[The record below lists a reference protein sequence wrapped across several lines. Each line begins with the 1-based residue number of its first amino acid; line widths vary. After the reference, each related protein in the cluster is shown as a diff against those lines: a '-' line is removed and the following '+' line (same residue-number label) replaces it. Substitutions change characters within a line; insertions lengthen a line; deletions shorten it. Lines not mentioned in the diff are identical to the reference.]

1 MRKIIRIF
9 ILTFLIMI
17 IASVIISYKLIFK
30 NKSLI
35 IDYKVVEEDVN
46 YDENSDEYY
55 LKEYGLK
62 DLTQEDKQRIRSWE
76 TYGAYEL
83 ILLMCKKNG
92 DWSKLPVSKETR
104 ERYNEKD
111 GILKDFEFDSIEI
124 DPKTIGIYDYDP
136 TPAQIILTKGNEKTR
151 VYIDYSYSID
161 NGGICQIEI
170 KDAIKIVDEN
180 GNKLNEGFPFNEK
193 YTLQNF
199 ETWTNVGLTDK
210 YISNHG
216 KELLNLFTHYSPLEY
231 NPIAFDERK
240 SKLNNHMAYF
250 IVTSVLECKERE
262 YEVYY
267 QLDENNYLDDAYA
280 VCVKERELEPDNKNS
295 GTKAFY
301 KNSNLNYTNL
311 SEEFKQRIKENG
323 SYNKDIDNI
332 DINYFSDELC
342 LDEGVYT
349 KFIRCYKM
357 KDNSIYSYYVE
368 YSYDDKIIKSI
379 ISIKLPYKNMSAKE
393 VKEQYLKDLE
403 SKK

>member
-17 IASVIISYKLIFK
+17 IVSVMISYKLILK
-30 NKSLI
+30 NKSSI
-35 IDYKVVEEDVN
+35 IDYKVVEEDAN

-62 DLTQEDKQRIRSWE
+62 DLSQEDKQKIRNWE
-76 TYGAYEL
+76 IYGAYEL

-92 DWSKLPVSKETR
+92 NWSKLPVSKETR
-104 ERYNEKD
+104 EQFNEKD
-111 GILKDFEFDSIEI
+111 GILKDFDFDSIEI

-368 YSYDDKIIKSI
+368 YIFDNNIINDI
-379 ISIKLPYKNMSAKE
+379 ISKKLPYQNMSAKE
-393 VKEQYLKDLE
+393 VKELYLKD
-403 SKK
+403 KNK

>member
-1 MRKIIRIF
+1 
-9 ILTFLIMI
+9 MI
-17 IASVIISYKLIFK
+17 IASVMILYKLIFK
-30 NKSLI
+30 NKSSI
-35 IDYKVVEEDVN
+35 IDYKVVEEDAT
-46 YDENSDEYY
+46 YDDNSDEYY

-62 DLTQEDKQRIRSWE
+62 DLSQEDKQKIRSWE
-76 TYGAYEL
+76 IYGAYEL

-104 ERYNEKD
+104 EQFNEKD

-170 KDAIKIVDEN
+170 KDAIKILDEN

-250 IVTSVLECKERE
+250 IVTSLLECKERE

-267 QLDENNYLDDAYA
+267 KLDENNYLDDAYA
-280 VCVKERELEPDNKNS
+280 VCIKERVLENDGKNRYGS
-295 GTKAFY
+295 ANAFY
-301 KNSNLNYTNL
+301 KNSNIETDFY
-311 SEEFKQRIKENG
+311 SDKFKKRLMEKG
-323 SYNKDIDNI
+323 SYFPDIDLVDIDNDGEEVRI
-332 DINYFSDELC
+332 DYQGDYEYIDCLQMKNGTIN
-342 LDEGVYT
+342 
-349 KFIRCYKM
+349 
-357 KDNSIYSYYVE
+357 SYYIKYIMNDNKQIDDVIVE
-368 YSYDDKIIKSI
+368 
-379 ISIKLPYKNMSAKE
+379 KLPYENMSAKE
-393 VKEQYLKDLE
+393 VKELYLKDIGN
-403 SKK
+403 KNN